1 MQAVNF
7 LKTELNADLQNGAI
21 KNKLLL
27 LGLSKSAPAHKKPPG
42 LKRRKDY
49 IMNAYIVRTAKDEK
63 EIKRFSTLAD
73 AFAAIERYEEQD
85 EKNGTF
91 TKWAYEVA
99 YEGTRYSV
107 VDIDIRKNGETG
119 DEDLLWVGDDEQE
132 ALKAFER
139 LCWENRH
146 NMKGRRIELRK
157 TDYDPRDP
165 ERCIEGYE
173 ELQVE
178 EG

>member
-1 MQAVNF
+1 
-7 LKTELNADLQNGAI
+7 
-21 KNKLLL
+21 
-27 LGLSKSAPAHKKPPG
+27 
-42 LKRRKDY
+42 
-49 IMNAYIVRTAKDEK
+49 MNAYIVRTAKDKK
-63 EIKRFSTLAD
+63 EIERFNTLKD

-85 EKNGTF
+85 ENAGTF

-99 YEGTRYSV
+99 YEGVWYSV

-119 DEDLLWVGDDEQE
+119 DEDLLWVGENEQE
-132 ALKAFER
+132 ARDAFER

-146 NMKGRRIELRK
+146 NMKNRRIELRK

-165 ERCIEGYE
+165 ERCIEGYDD
-173 ELQVE
+173 LKKM